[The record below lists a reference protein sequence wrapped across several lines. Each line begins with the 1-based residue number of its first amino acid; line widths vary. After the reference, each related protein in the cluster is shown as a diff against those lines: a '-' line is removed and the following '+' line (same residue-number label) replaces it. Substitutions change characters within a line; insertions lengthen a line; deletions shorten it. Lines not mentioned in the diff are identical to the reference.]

1 MRVWRSM
8 VFVALPFVGAAI
20 LVGLLSALLAAAPR

>member
-8 VFVALPFVGAAI
+8 VFVAVPFVAGAI
-20 LVGLLSALLAAAPR
+20 LVALLSALLTAPR